1 ILTAKTG
8 RRVQR
13 NRHRKIQQQ
22 HIPNLEIAEEI
33 EEGIYKLTSSLKIHY
48 IIAALRKSRF

>member
-1 ILTAKTG
+1 MLTTKTR

-13 NRHRKIQQQ
+13 NRHRKMQQQ

-33 EEGIYKLTSSLKIHY
+33 EEGIYKLASSLKIHY
-48 IIAALRKSRF
+48 ITATLRKSRF

>member
-1 ILTAKTG
+1 ILTAKTR

-13 NRHRKIQQQ
+13 NRLYKMQQQ

-33 EEGIYKLTSSLKIHY
+33 EEGIYKLASSLKIHY
-48 IIAALRKSRF
+48 ITATLRKSRF

>member
-1 ILTAKTG
+1 ILTTKTG

-22 HIPNLEIAEEI
+22 HILNLEIAEEI

-48 IIAALRKSRF
+48 IIAILRKSRF

>member
-22 HIPNLEIAEEI
+22 YIPNLEIAEEI

-48 IIAALRKSRF
+48 IIATLRKSRF